1 MLDLIYSNILIPW
14 TILGFFTFIV
24 LLKVSAPYGKFTS
37 ESWGPSMSFKWGW
50 MIQEIVS
57 PIVFSISFLCAGA
70 DDRGITW
77 IFFIIWNVH
86 YLNRSILF
94 PLRQKQTARCP
105 VTIVLSAI
113 FFNIINGF
121 TNGYF
126 LGYLAQY
133 DFNYIYSAKFIIG
146 FIVLI
151 LGVIINI
158 KSDNILIGIKK
169 KYSDYQIPNG
179 FMYKYI
185 SCPNYFGEI
194 IEWFGF
200 AIMVWNLPAFIFVL
214 WTIFN
219 LLPRAIAHHKWYK
232 NQFENYPSNRKA
244 IIPFIL

>member
-14 TILGFFTFIV
+14 TILGLFTFII

-37 ESWGPSMSFKWGW
+37 DSWGPSMSFKWGW

-57 PIVFSISFLCAGA
+57 PIIFSIFFLCSGVH
-70 DDRGITW
+70 DKGIAW

-86 YLNRSILF
+86 YFNRSVLF

-105 VTIVLSAI
+105 VAIVLSAV

-133 DFNYIYSAKFIIG
+133 DFNYIYSLQFIIG
-146 FIVLI
+146 LIVLL
-151 LGVIINI
+151 LGVVINV

-169 KYSDYQIPNG
+169 KHNDYQIPNG

-194 IEWFGF
+194 IEWIGF
-200 AIMVWNLPAFIFVL
+200 YIMTALSSCINICFLDYV
-214 WTIFN
+214 
-219 LLPRAIAHHKWYK
+219 
-232 NQFENYPSNRKA
+232 
-244 IIPFIL
+244 